1 MWICVALSFCPDLFL
16 LLNRNELILEENTVG
31 KLREDS
37 GQAAK
42 YKTKVRYW
50 LLKVAAACLCHV
62 SSEYVYMLMSAMLP
76 KSKYFQ
82 TQRSC
87 HLISSNDTS
96 IPPCLW
102 SSGEKG
108 WVRGNLGPC
117 NSGDCKGLIKR

>member
-1 MWICVALSFCPDLFL
+1 MWICVALSCCPDLFL

-42 YKTKVRYW
+42 YKTKIRNW

-62 SSEYVYMLMSAMLP
+62 SSEYMYMLMSAMLP
-76 KSKYFQ
+76 KSNYVQ

-87 HLISSNDTS
+87 HLINSNNTS
-96 IPPCLW
+96 ITTMLM
-102 SSGEKG
+102 E
-108 WVRGNLGPC
+108 
-117 NSGDCKGLIKR
+117 